1 MTIQCG
7 GGVYS
12 DLTGKVA
19 LVGGS
24 TDGIGKAVALKLA
37 ECGADICV
45 NGRSPA
51 KGAKVVE
58 AIENL
63 GRRAFFASASIREY
77 EQCEAMVAETIAKLG
92 RLDIAVANGGA
103 QPFDAPRTLPNY
115 FRNTEIADFAE
126 LAHSR
131 WLSRAYLMRAALEP
145 MIEQHYGK
153 IVVITTDA
161 GRWPTPGEA
170 VNGGAAAGLI
180 MMNRVVAKEITR
192 WGVRL
197 NTVAISLTGDSMD
210 EFGTFLDSP
219 VGATFR
225 KIADKMPFGLTPR
238 AEVADA
244 VLYFASPDS
253 DHCTGAVLS
262 INGGLSF
269 P

>member
-1 MTIQCG
+1 VQ
-7 GGVYS
+7 
-12 DLTGKVA
+12 
-19 LVGGS
+19 
-24 TDGIGKAVALKLA
+24 
-37 ECGADICV
+37 
-45 NGRSPA
+45 
-51 KGAKVVE
+51 
-58 AIENL
+58 
-63 GRRAFFASASIREY
+63 
-77 EQCEAMVAETIAKLG
+77 
-92 RLDIAVANGGA
+92 
-103 QPFDAPRTLPNY
+103 
-115 FRNTEIADFAE
+115 
-126 LAHSR
+126 SR

-145 MIEQHYGK
+145 MIAQNYGK

-197 NTVAISLTGDSMD
+197 NTVAISLTGDSVD
-210 EFGTFLDSP
+210 EFASYLDSA

-225 KIADKMPFGLTPR
+225 KIVDKMPFGLTPR
-238 AEVADA
+238 REVADA

>member
-1 MTIQCG
+1 
-7 GGVYS
+7 VYS

-19 LVGGS
+19 IVGGS

-37 ECGADICV
+37 ECGADVCV
-45 NGRSPA
+45 NGRNPL
-51 KGAKVVE
+51 KGAHVVKE
-58 AIENL
+58 IQDL
-63 GRRAFFASASIREY
+63 GRRAFFAPANIREY
-77 EQCEAMVAETIAKLG
+77 AQCEAMVAAAIAELG
-92 RLDIAVANGGA
+92 RLDIVVANGGA
-103 QPFDAPRTLPNY
+103 EPPDAPKTLPNY
-115 FRNTEIADFAE
+115 FRDTGIPDFAE
-126 LAHSR
+126 IVQSR

-145 MIEQHYGK
+145 MIAQNYGK

-197 NTVAISLTGDSMD
+197 NTVAISLTGDSVD
-210 EFGTFLDSP
+210 EFASYLDSA

-225 KIADKMPFGLTPR
+225 KIADKVPFGLTPR
-238 AEVADA
+238 REVADA

>member
-1 MTIQCG
+1 M
-7 GGVYS
+7 YS

-45 NGRSPA
+45 NGRSAA
-51 KGAKVVE
+51 KGAQIVKE
-58 AIENL
+58 IEDL
-63 GRRAFFASASIREY
+63 GRRALFVPASIREY
-77 EQCEAMVAETIAKLG
+77 DQCQAMVAATVAELG
-92 RLDIAVANGGA
+92 RLDIVVANGGA
-103 QPFDAPRTLPNY
+103 NPPTAPKTLPTY
-115 FRNTEIADFAE
+115 FQSTGVPDFAE
-126 LAHSR
+126 IVHSR
-131 WLSRAYLMRAALEP
+131 WLSRAYLMHAALEP
-145 MIEQHYGK
+145 MIAQNYGK
-153 IVVITTDA
+153 IIVITTDA

-180 MMNRVVAKEITR
+180 MMNRVVAKEVTR
-192 WGVRL
+192 WGIRL
-197 NTVAISLTGDSMD
+197 NTVAISLTGDSVD
-210 EFGTFLDSP
+210 EFSDYMDSP

-225 KIADKMPFGLTPR
+225 KIVDRMPFGLTPR
-238 AEVADA
+238 DEVADA